1 MFFGADLDL
10 VVGYD
15 RVEPIK
21 MAAGPLA
28 QHFFLH
34 PAPLSPPKPQ
44 RLITAVRTL
53 NLICFKKA
61 KSFCTLSN

>member
-1 MFFGADLDL
+1 MQMWVSRYLKGQKVFFGADLDL

-28 QHFFLH
+28 QHFFCTQH
-34 PAPLSPPKPQ
+34 HYHH
-44 RLITAVRTL
+44 L
-53 NLICFKKA
+53 NHKG
-61 KSFCTLSN
+61 

>member
-44 RLITAVRTL
+44 RLITAVRTVSS
-53 NLICFKKA
+53 NL
-61 KSFCTLSN
+61 L